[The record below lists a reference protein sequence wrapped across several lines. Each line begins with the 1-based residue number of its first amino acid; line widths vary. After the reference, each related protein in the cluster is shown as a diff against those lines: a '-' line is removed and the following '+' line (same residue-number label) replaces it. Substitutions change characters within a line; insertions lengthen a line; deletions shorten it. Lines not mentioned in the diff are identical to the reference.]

1 MFLHVCGQRAPGLA
15 EHQAFV
21 QHDYAVRESILLTR
35 AGQRHVQLVAPMIG
49 IVNRMVRHRC
59 ACGGNFELIAF
70 DDVLVVRGDVG
81 TRQVAER

>member
-1 MFLHVCGQRAPGLA
+1 M
-15 EHQAFV
+15 
-21 QHDYAVRESILLTR
+21 
-35 AGQRHVQLVAPMIG
+35 MG
-49 IVNRMVRHRC
+49 IVKRMVRHRC

>member
-35 AGQRHVQLVAPMIG
+35 AGKSETRTAS
-49 IVNRMVRHRC
+49 R
-59 ACGGNFELIAF
+59 AY
-70 DDVLVVRGDVG
+70 DGDC
-81 TRQVAER
+81 E